1 MAPLWTKRTKRTFPF
16 FRFVRFLLRRTW
28 LRSCRHTCFVL
39 LARFL
44 LSWLVLKTNH
54 HHPQSSNPIL
64 LLFFLHR
71 PWCCTSVG
79 THYRRAPCLSLQ
91 WEKLAV
97 LTVGKLTTNPTS
109 LSSSCFS
116 SKCSSLQLSVHWGKH
131 GFAQFSAMGP
141 FWKRRS
147 DLVNEHTERHRKK
160 DKDMGFV
167 LFFNLLLE
175 SDKSHAMFMFST
187 LCALWEAL
195 ICVVLTMVLSEREN
209 VILLLSKER
218 ERHGHCALL
227 QLAVGER

>member
-1 MAPLWTKRTKRTFPF
+1 M
-16 FRFVRFLLRRTW
+16 
-28 LRSCRHTCFVL
+28 
-39 LARFL
+39 
-44 LSWLVLKTNH
+44 LKTNHHHHH

-71 PWCCTSVG
+71 PWWPTSVG

-116 SKCSSLQLSVHWGKH
+116 SKCSCLQLSVHWGKH

-147 DLVNEHTERHRKK
+147 DLVNEHRDRDRDRKK

-175 SDKSHAMFMFST
+175 SDKSHAMLMFSA
-187 LCALWEAL
+187 LCAMLEA
-195 ICVVLTMVLSEREN
+195 
-209 VILLLSKER
+209 
-218 ERHGHCALL
+218 
-227 QLAVGER
+227 

>member
-1 MAPLWTKRTKRTFPF
+1 M
-16 FRFVRFLLRRTW
+16 
-28 LRSCRHTCFVL
+28 
-39 LARFL
+39 
-44 LSWLVLKTNH
+44 LKTNNHHH
-54 HHPQSSNPIL
+54 HHPQSSNL
-64 LLFFLHR
+64 VLFLLFFLHR
-71 PWCCTSVG
+71 PWDYRSMG
-79 THYRRAPCLSLQ
+79 THYRRVPCLPLQ
-91 WEKLAV
+91 WQKLV
-97 LTVGKLTTNPTS
+97 ILTVGKLSTIPPS
-109 LSSSCFS
+109 PPLSQFLLFQLQCSCF
-116 SKCSSLQLSVHWGKH
+116 QLFVHQRKH

-141 FWKRRS
+141 FWKRIS
-147 DLVNEHTERHRKK
+147 NLVNEHKDRGK